1 MGITR
6 TFSNLASIITT
17 DVGNSRIGIGSTI
30 PTEKLDVVGITS
42 VGVGK
47 TVSSTGIL
55 NATANSVNHL
65 DTTDSVNISSN
76 ITATNFV
83 GFGSHLIGIG
93 YTEVAIIRDKKDNE
107 HGGSFTGG
115 AWRTRDLTES
125 VRLSNIGGSLSN
137 NEFSLVGGTYVIE
150 FNCPSVYVNYS
161 STRLWNVSAGEE
173 VGTGATNTVCQ
184 HGYIRNVN
192 YVGHNRIYQKSAKII
207 LTGITTF
214 RIEHQCSYY
223 GNTVGFGFNW
233 SDSPNGNY
241 YTMVRIYKGN

>member
-1 MGITR
+1 MSRVIANAYRHTAASADAITLDSSGNV
-6 TFSNLASIITT
+6 TFPANATCSGTATGFGGGKFASYAIIG
-17 DVGNSRIGIGSTI
+17 DQ
-30 PTEKLDVVGITS
+30 K
-42 VGVGK
+42 
-47 TVSSTGIL
+47 SST
-55 NATANSVNHL
+55 TAGGTF
-65 DTTDSVNISSN
+65 TT
-76 ITATNFV
+76 
-83 GFGSHLIGIG
+83 
-93 YTEVAIIRDKKDNE
+93 
-107 HGGSFTGG
+107 G